1 MTSITI
7 ELPDDLAAR
16 ATSEGVLRQP
26 AVVLLIDAATRAAAM
41 ARLRGMWSGMDK
53 AGSDV
58 PLSDEEISMQIKAAR
73 AAFRTGAAAA

>member
-16 ATSEGVLRQP
+16 ATSEGVLRPP

-41 ARLRGMWSGMDK
+41 ARLRGIWSQMDQ
-53 AGSDV
+53 AGSDA
-58 PLSDEEISMQIKAAR
+58 PLSDEEISIQIKAAR
-73 AAFRTGAAAA
+73 AAFRTAAAAA